1 MSSLLPP
8 RGYSK
13 QHTEKRRK
21 WLVEKTGFYLNEA
34 PPDDPENLK
43 GIIENHVGFLQVP
56 MAVAGPLKISG
67 TYAHGE
73 YYIPLCTLEGTLCMS
88 MTRGLYLTYLSGGF
102 KTTHIKQELSRSPMF
117 RFKEIH
123 ETTRFTKWIDENF
136 EQIKKTAEST
146 TNHGKLLRI
155 DTYIIQDS
163 VILDFVY
170 NTAEAAGQNMVTMAT
185 FEACKFIKEK
195 YQSEQFIRYYIES
208 NFNCDK
214 NPAYKTIL
222 QGRSHQV
229 VASALIKS
237 KFFKRLLHCTP
248 EDYVEAWSKCS
259 SRGSLIA
266 GIVGKN
272 MHVAN
277 ALAAIYLA
285 TGQDIACVAE
295 NAVGTA
301 EYELRNKDD
310 LYATL
315 TMPSISVGTVG
326 GGTRLK
332 QQKANLEMLGCSGKN
347 SSKKLAEIVCAC
359 ALALELSL
367 GGAIVSDEFAQ
378 SHAEYG
384 RK

>member
-1 MSSLLPP
+1 MSKLIPP

-13 QHTEKRRK
+13 QHTERRRK
-21 WLVEKTGFYLNEA
+21 WLVEKTGFYLNNT
-34 PPDDPENLK
+34 PPDEPEKLK
-43 GIIENHVGFLQVP
+43 GIIENHVGFMQVP

-88 MTRGLYLTYLSGGF
+88 MTRGLYLTYLSNGI

-117 RFKEIH
+117 AFKEIH
-123 ETTRFTKWIDENF
+123 ETPVFTKWINKNF
-136 EQIKKTAEST
+136 KQIKKAAEST

-155 DTYIIQDS
+155 ETHIIQDS
-163 VILDFVY
+163 VVLDFIY
-170 NTAEAAGQNMVTMAT
+170 NTAEAAGQNMVTIAT

-195 YQSEQFIRYYIES
+195 YQAEQLIRYYIEC

-222 QGRSHQV
+222 QGRSHHII
-229 VASALIKS
+229 ASALIKS
-237 KFFKRLLHCTP
+237 KPFKRLLHCTP

-259 SRGSLIA
+259 RGSRLA
-266 GIVGKN
+266 GVVGNN

-285 TGQDIACVAE
+285 TGQDMACVAE
-295 NAVGTA
+295 NAVGTV
-301 EYELRNKDD
+301 EFELRNKDD

-332 QQKANLEMLGCSGKN
+332 QQKANLEMLRCSGKN

-384 RK
+384 RG

>member
-1 MSSLLPP
+1 
-8 RGYSK
+8 G
-13 QHTEKRRK
+13 
-21 WLVEKTGFYLNEA
+21 
-34 PPDDPENLK
+34 
-43 GIIENHVGFLQVP
+43 GI
-56 MAVAGPLKISG
+56 
-67 TYAHGE
+67 
-73 YYIPLCTLEGTLCMS
+73 
-88 MTRGLYLTYLSGGF
+88 

-117 RFKEIH
+117 TFQEIH
-123 ETTRFTKWIDENF
+123 EITTFTKWIEKNF
-136 EQIKKTAEST
+136 EQIKESAEST

-155 DTYIIQDS
+155 DKYTIQDS
-163 VILDFVY
+163 VVLDFVY
-170 NTAEAAGQNMVTMAT
+170 DTAEAAGQNMVTLAT

-195 YQSEQFIRYYIES
+195 YKSEQPFRYYIEC

-214 NPAYKTIL
+214 NPAYKTVL
-222 QGRSHQV
+222 NGRSHQV
-229 VASALIKS
+229 VASALLGNKL
-237 KFFKRLLHCTP
+237 FKRFLRCSP
-248 EDYVEAWSKCS
+248 EDYVEAWCKCS
-259 SRGSLIA
+259 RGARMA

-285 TGQDIACVAE
+285 TGQDMACVAE
-295 NAVGTA
+295 NAVGTI
-301 EYELRNKDD
+301 EFEIRNKDD

-332 QQKANLEMLGCSGKN
+332 QQRLNLEMLGCTGKN

-367 GGAIVSDEFAQ
+367 GGAIVSDEFAK

>member
-1 MSSLLPP
+1 MSKLILP

-13 QHTEKRRK
+13 QHTERRRK
-21 WLVEKTGFYLNEA
+21 WLVEKTGFYLNNT
-34 PPDDPENLK
+34 PPDEPEKLK
-43 GIIENHVGFLQVP
+43 GIIENHVGFMQVP

-88 MTRGLYLTYLSGGF
+88 MTRGLYLTYLSNGI

-117 RFKEIH
+117 AFKEIH
-123 ETTRFTKWIDENF
+123 ETPVFTKWINKNF
-136 EQIKKTAEST
+136 KQIKKAAEST

-155 DTYIIQDS
+155 ETHIIQDS
-163 VILDFVY
+163 VVLDFIY
-170 NTAEAAGQNMVTMAT
+170 NTAEAAGQNMVTIAT

-195 YQSEQFIRYYIES
+195 YQAEQLIRYYIEC
-208 NFNCDK
+208 NFSCDK

-222 QGRSHQV
+222 QGRSHHI

-237 KFFKRLLHCTP
+237 KPFKRLLHCTP

-259 SRGSLIA
+259 RGSRLA
-266 GIVGKN
+266 GVVGNN

-285 TGQDIACVAE
+285 TGQDMACVAE
-295 NAVGTA
+295 NAVGTV
-301 EYELRNKDD
+301 EFELRNKDD

-332 QQKANLEMLGCSGKN
+332 QQKSNLEMLRCSGKN

-384 RK
+384 RG